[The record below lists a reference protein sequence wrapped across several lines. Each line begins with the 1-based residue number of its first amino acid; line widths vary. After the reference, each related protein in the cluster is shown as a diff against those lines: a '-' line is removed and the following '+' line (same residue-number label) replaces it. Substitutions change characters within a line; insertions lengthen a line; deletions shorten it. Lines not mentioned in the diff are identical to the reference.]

1 MALKDFIKQVLA
13 RRNANTPDDSVS
25 NMFPALADN
34 LRYVPPPE
42 DNKYELAIINKT
54 IQDVNKRIN
63 SSPAWEQYYSPY
75 LTRTTLGQPKIKV
88 KPLTDA
94 GAQYNGTKDTITF
107 KAIKGLIDPQIMGS
121 NDDDTIRWTRN
132 AAAHEYSHHL
142 NSRLEEANYS
152 GWRRLGNA
160 YLEMFPMVQGD
171 KYYADTYKPVNLKY
185 LPSLVANEGLAQAA
199 GLKQVLITIL
209 GDQFSDMT
217 PHELFAWIRTLN
229 KNTSGYDL
237 YKTFNIDESMYD
249 KDFILNEDGEEQMR
263 RIKYVME
270 NLVVKDDTAKNGM
283 ENLFG
288 YQQESAF
295 A

>member
-13 RRNANTPDDSVS
+13 SRNANTPDDSVS
-25 NMFPALADN
+25 NRFPAVADN

-54 IQDVNKRIN
+54 IRDVNKRIN

-88 KPLTDA
+88 KPLKGAT
-94 GAQYNGTKDTITF
+94 AQYNRTKNTITF
-107 KAIKGLIDPQIMGS
+107 NAVNGVIDPQIIGS
-121 NDDDTIRWTRN
+121 NDDGNIRWTRDT
-132 AAAHEYSHHL
+132 AAHEYSHYL
-142 NSRLEEANYS
+142 NSRLREVNYS
-152 GWRRLGNA
+152 DWQRLGNA
-160 YLEMFPMVQGD
+160 YLEMFPMVQGR
-171 KYYADTYKPVNLKY
+171 KYYADTYKIVNLKD
-185 LPSLVANEGLAQAA
+185 LPSLVVTEGLAQAA
-199 GLKQVLITIL
+199 GLKQVLITSL
-209 GDQFSDMT
+209 GDLFSDMT
-217 PHELFAWIRTLN
+217 PDELFAWIRTLN

-249 KDFILNEDGEEQMR
+249 KNFELNEDGREQMR
-263 RIKYVME
+263 KIKYVME

-288 YQQESAF
+288 YQQESVF